1 MCYNVSVMLGGR
13 RFCAISL
20 RPTIAS
26 HAHLRVPGVATGTTK
41 AARICTTGHQTRVTN
56 HVFLT
61 PIIPALTVR
70 SPVSPNVPALT
81 QTPGVGGAVLF
92 TGRWSPIT
100 GHELTPLFPLD
111 TTIPPVSPLFPL
123 DTKKQGGTPLPGIT
137 NRSNS
142 GFYSA
147 ALPPPG
153 LPSTFSRVPDLATG
167 RKTAL

>member
-92 TGRWSPIT
+92 TGRWSPFT

-123 DTKKQGGTPLPGIT
+123 DTKNRGVPPLPWYDYP
-137 NRSNS
+137 
-142 GFYSA
+142 FYFGN
-147 ALPPPG
+147 LPCPIFLQHSHECRTLEPAQGKRLG
-153 LPSTFSRVPDLATG
+153 L
-167 RKTAL
+167 